1 MPSEIRHIVFSTAEV
16 GAAIREYRRHIGR
29 PLPVG
34 TLRHLDLH
42 HGKGSSIRVS
52 VHIAPDSGGRTEHC
66 EFGSGELTDALILY
80 CGAHHIPLPSAG
92 VKTLQRF
99 GDNLLLIVTL
109 NLTGAGWPLSAGLAI
124 QRPKLAPVADM
135 EMAAAG
141 D

>member
-1 MPSEIRHIVFSTAEV
+1 MPSEIRHIVFSSAEV
-16 GAAIREYRRHIGR
+16 AAAIREYRRHIGR

-34 TLRHLDLH
+34 ILRRFDMYP
-42 HGKGSSIRVS
+42 GKGGVRASFD
-52 VHIAPDSGGRTEHC
+52 IAPDHRVPPETCEVGGAEITE
-66 EFGSGELTDALILY
+66 ALVLY

-99 GDNLLLIVTL
+99 GDSLLFIVTL

-124 QRPKLAPVADM
+124 YRPKLAQV
-135 EMAAAG
+135 AG